1 MEYLLKSTIC
11 LTALYGLYLFG
22 FRRMSFH
29 AINRF
34 YLLVSLAL
42 SLTIPLLNYE
52 RTEVV
57 VLEPQAIEEVN
68 IPFEEI
74 QESALDQS
82 TSSQPT
88 KGIEEIPVK
97 AIDWIQVLNTIY
109 LLGVGVMIFV
119 FTKNLLIV
127 LYTIKKASTSM
138 ASVTSSVA
146 ERIRSHS
153 SNNQKLKILL
163 TKSQSN
169 SSFFF
174 MFS

>member
-1 MEYLLKSTIC
+1 
-11 LTALYGLYLFG
+11 
-22 FRRMSFH
+22 MSFH

-97 AIDWIQVLNTIY
+97 AIDWIQILNFIY
-109 LLGVGVMIFV
+109 LID
-119 FTKNLLIV
+119 
-127 LYTIKKASTSM
+127 
-138 ASVTSSVA
+138 
-146 ERIRSHS
+146 
-153 SNNQKLKILL
+153 
-163 TKSQSN
+163 
-169 SSFFF
+169 
-174 MFS
+174 

>member
-29 AINRF
+29 ALNRF
-34 YLLVSLAL
+34 YLLFSLVL
-42 SLTIPLLNYE
+42 SLTIPLLSYE
-52 RTEVV
+52 LTEVV

-68 IPFEEI
+68 IPVEEI
-74 QESALDQS
+74 QESANNQS
-82 TSSQPT
+82 NAIQPITDFQKTSDKT
-88 KGIEEIPVK
+88 
-97 AIDWIQVLNTIY
+97 IDYIQILNSIY

-169 SSFFF
+169 SSFFL